1 MSSVALMLVLCS
13 AAMHAGWNLL
23 GKGREPSLA
32 FFTLAMLGGG
42 VMFSPLLLVQPGYL
56 QLPISF
62 WLLLLLSGFFQAI
75 YMAGLA
81 WAYARGEV
89 SVLYPL
95 ARALPVLLVPGVG
108 LVFLQGT
115 NLLPHDWLALLL
127 IALASLLLPF
137 LRLQD
142 VRLRRYL
149 TPALAFV
156 LLAAIGT
163 TGYTLIDK
171 AAIDLMQ
178 EQLGTPLISG
188 GHYMVLQAFTSLIW
202 MLPVVLLGRNEQQ
215 ALRKLLAGPLLVYV
229 GTGVLVLATYGLILV
244 AMAMT
249 DEISYLVA
257 LRQASIPLGALG
269 GILLLKES
277 VSRLKILA
285 LLLMTTGLI
294 LITF

>member
-1 MSSVALMLVLCS
+1 MSTAALLLVLCS

-32 FFTLAMLGGG
+32 FFTLAVLGGG
-42 VMFSPLLLVQPGYL
+42 LVFSPLLLVQPGYL
-56 QLPISF
+56 QLPLMF
-62 WLLLLLSGFFQAI
+62 WLLLLVSGFFQAI

-95 ARALPVLLVPGVG
+95 ARALPVLMVPLTG
-108 LVFLQGT
+108 LMMLQGT
-115 NLLPHDWLALLL
+115 ALLSHDWLALSL

-137 LRLQD
+137 PRLRELRLS
-142 VRLRRYL
+142 RYL

-156 LLAAIGT
+156 LLAAVGT

-178 EQLGTPLISG
+178 QQLGTPLMSG
-188 GHYMVLQAFTSLIW
+188 GHYMVLQAFASLIW
-202 MLPVVLLGRNEQQ
+202 MLPVILLGRNEQQ

-229 GTGVLVLATYGLILV
+229 GAGVLVLATYGLVLV

-277 VSRLKILA
+277 VTHLKVLA
-285 LLLMTTGLI
+285 LLLLTSGLV